1 MTENDLGLLRPEWD
15 RVSGDPAM
23 TAFKQ
28 AARRQQATWRV
39 NQQFEA
45 GEQPKGQ
52 PNGSTLADEV
62 GRGYGNFLSDGIK
75 EAVRRRALTKQKW
88 QTFDETRLRNNLLSS
103 MPMCFNLFGEVDGD
117 PGRLTAIGAAL
128 FGTTAHGDRI
138 EFEWS
143 PGRTDPSYTGDRT
156 AFDVAL
162 FFGDPAIGGQTVVG
176 VETKYHEHA
185 VKEKAPDA
193 TTRMP
198 RYREITERAIAERN
212 VFKPDWE
219 SRIVGTA
226 LQQIWRDHLL
236 LLALLQHPSGEF
248 ADGRYVLAYPAG
260 NTSFAALADTY
271 TTVLNDQST
280 FQAVTVEELIEADVL
295 HQPDTRAAF
304 VERYLW

>member
-1 MTENDLGLLRPEWD
+1 MTEADLGVLKPEWD
-15 RVSGDPAM
+15 RVSGDPVM

-28 AARRQQATWRV
+28 AARRQQAVWRAD
-39 NQQFEA
+39 QQLEA

-62 GRGYGNFLSDGIK
+62 GLAYGNFLSEDIK
-75 EAVRRRALTKQKW
+75 GAVRRRAATKQKW

-103 MPMCFNLFGEVDGD
+103 MPMCFNLFGELDGD
-117 PGRLTAIGAAL
+117 RDRLTTAGAAL
-128 FGTTAHGDRI
+128 FGTTAPGDRI

-143 PGRTDPSYTGDRT
+143 PGRIDPAYTGDRT

-162 FFGDPAIGGQTVVG
+162 FFGDPVTGGQTVIG
-176 VETKYHEHA
+176 IETKYHEHA

-198 RYREITERAIAERN
+198 RYRAITERANAERN

-219 SRIVGTA
+219 SRVVGTA
-226 LQQIWRDHLL
+226 LQQVWRDHLL
-236 LLALLQHPSGEF
+236 LLALLQHPSGQF
-248 ADGRYVLAYPAG
+248 ADGRYVLAYPEG
-260 NTSFAALADTY
+260 NTSFAALADAY
-271 TTVLNDQST
+271 ITVLDDPST
-280 FQAVTVEELIEADVL
+280 FQAVTVEELVDADVL
-295 HQPDTRAAF
+295 HRPATRAAF

>member
-1 MTENDLGLLRPEWD
+1 
-15 RVSGDPAM
+15 
-23 TAFKQ
+23 
-28 AARRQQATWRV
+28 
-39 NQQFEA
+39 
-45 GEQPKGQ
+45 
-52 PNGSTLADEV
+52 
-62 GRGYGNFLSDGIK
+62 
-75 EAVRRRALTKQKW
+75 
-88 QTFDETRLRNNLLSS
+88 
-103 MPMCFNLFGEVDGD
+103 MCFNLFGEVDGD
-117 PGRLTAIGAAL
+117 PDRLTTAGAAL

-236 LLALLQHPSGEF
+236 LLALLQHPSGQF

-304 VERYLW
+304 VGEVPVVNDLQQAAATARSMLTRVAADGGVLQQIETGERTPRDSDWEDAMAVVEALAERVRLDRILIERLTQ